1 MSRFLGLRAWLGGLG
16 DQAWVVFPY
25 GNAPL
30 WAPWYVCTGLSLPL
44 GSGVFIRVMDHDDD
58 DDDDESCKMIAYRA
72 VNVLNPWFA
81 QFFQP
86 SVVTLTCLCTSY
98 DFIRSLVR

>member
-1 MSRFLGLRAWLGGLG
+1 MSRFLGLGAWLGGLG
-16 DQAWVVFPY
+16 DQAWVVFPH

-58 DDDDESCKMIAYRA
+58 DDDEPFTITYNHK
-72 VNVLNPWFA
+72 P
-81 QFFQP
+81 P
-86 SVVTLTCLCTSY
+86 STNIY
-98 DFIRSLVR
+98 DC